1 MDPKIVATND
11 TIVAPASGAGLAAIA
26 VIRISGPATRHMLEA
41 FCGGIPQPR
50 HASLRD
56 IGPPRWPKLDRG
68 LVLWFPGP
76 ASFTGEDMAEL
87 HVHGSRA
94 VIREV
99 IETALSLPGMRL
111 AEPGE
116 FARRAF
122 ENGKLDLTEVEGLAD
137 LISAET
143 EAQRRQALAQAEGSL
158 RHLYETWRAE
168 LLAAQALVEAGLDF
182 ADEGDVVA
190 DVSLKSG
197 AVVAGLQTA
206 IARHLADR
214 SGERL
219 RDGLRVVIAG
229 PPNAGKSS
237 LMNALAKRDVAIVSE
252 EAGTTRDVIE
262 VHLDLGGLPVIVADT
277 AGIREAQGKVEAAG
291 IDRALARVGEADIVL
306 WVVDAT
312 APQWDARLGAM
323 PRNSAQIDAQI
334 GAPGAQFGALPARF
348 RALRVLSK
356 VDLAPGAGAG
366 RDVIEVS
373 AKTGQGIDRLIE
385 VLAEAAALATESGAG
400 GPLLTRTRH
409 RVELEAAVAALDRF
423 RDPKLT
429 PEFKAEELRIA
440 ARHLGRLTGRIDVE
454 EVLGQIFA
462 EFCIGK

>member
-26 VIRISGPATRHMLEA
+26 VIRISGPATRDMLEA
-41 FCGGIPQPR
+41 LTGGVPPPR
-50 HASLRD
+50 YAALRD
-56 IGPPRWPKLDRG
+56 IGPPRWSKLDRG

-94 VIREV
+94 VIGAV
-99 IETALSLPGMRL
+99 VDAVLTLPGTRL

-182 ADEGDVVA
+182 ADEGDVVV
-190 DVSLKSG
+190 DVSLK
-197 AVVAGLQTA
+197 ADAIVASLRAA
-206 IARHLADR
+206 IARQLADR

-229 PPNAGKSS
+229 PPNVGKSS
-237 LMNALAKRDVAIVSE
+237 LLNALAKRDAAIVSE

-262 VHLDLGGLPVIVADT
+262 VHLDLGGVPVIVADT
-277 AGIREAQGKVEAAG
+277 AGIREAEGTVERAG
-291 IDRALARVGEADIVL
+291 IDRALKRVGEADIVL

-312 APQWDARLGAM
+312 APVWA
-323 PRNSAQIDAQI
+323 PPPSAIPLKSPPSSAIPPENAAIFAQKNAI
-334 GAPGAQFGALPARF
+334 IALN
-348 RALRVLSK
+348 K
-356 VDLAPGAGAG
+356 IDLAPGAGEG
-366 RDVIEVS
+366 RDLIEVS
-373 AKTGQGIDRLIE
+373 AKTGAGIDRLIAAF
-385 VLAEAAALATESGAG
+385 AEQAALATEAGAG
-400 GPLLTRTRH
+400 APLLTRTRH
-409 RVELEAAVAALDRF
+409 RIELEAGQAALERF
-423 RDPKLT
+423 GGPKLS
-429 PEFKAEELRIA
+429 PELKAEELRIA

-454 EVLGQIFA
+454 EVLGAIFA

>member
-1 MDPKIVATND
+1 MVSAAD
-11 TIVAPASGAGLAAIA
+11 TIVAPASGAGLAAVA
-26 VIRISGPATRHMLEA
+26 VIRISGPATRDMLEA

-56 IGPPRWPKLDRG
+56 IGPPQRERLDRG

-99 IETALSLPGMRL
+99 VEAVLSVGGTRL

-137 LISAET
+137 LIGAET

-158 RHLYETWRAE
+158 RALYEGWRGE
-168 LLAAQALVEAGLDF
+168 LLQAQALVEAGLDF

-190 DVSLKSG
+190 DVSLKADAIIASLR
-197 AVVAGLQTA
+197 AA
-206 IARHLADR
+206 IARQLADR

-237 LMNALAKRDVAIVSE
+237 LLNALAKRDVAIVSE

-262 VHLDLGGLPVIVADT
+262 VHLDLGGLPVILTDT

-291 IDRALARVGEADIVL
+291 IERALARVEDADLVL
-306 WVVDAT
+306 WLVDAT
-312 APQWDARLGAM
+312 APQWTLTDGLEQVGHG
-323 PRNSAQIDAQI
+323 PE
-334 GAPGAQFGALPARF
+334 QFVS
-348 RALRVLSK
+348 VLNK
-356 VDLAPGAGAG
+356 IDLAQPQAGLA
-366 RDVIEVS
+366 DVSVS
-373 AKTGQGIDRLIE
+373 AKTGAGQDALIALLADRAGEL
-385 VLAEAAALATESGAG
+385 LSSGAG
-400 GPLLTRTRH
+400 SPAITRTRH
-409 RVELEAAVAALDRF
+409 RIELEAGQAALERF
-423 RDPKLT
+423 GKPKLS
-429 PEFKAEELRIA
+429 PELKAEELRIA

-454 EVLGQIFA
+454 EVLSAIFA